1 MDDIKELLF
10 KIFSCDNAIGVY
22 SLQRKS
28 VLKTHT
34 ADLMGEMMP
43 EVSLKNIKCGGVGE
57 SR

>member
-22 SLQRKS
+22 ALQRKS

-43 EVSLKNIKCGGVGE
+43 EVSLKTSNVVG
-57 SR
+57 